1 MESINSLQLKYA
13 SKNYSYRYKISHT
26 SLKNIILDCGL
37 LSMVI
42 RACLVAL
49 DWNYGVNRK
58 HKKGENGELLYR
70 EKVDIKLY
78 LEFR

>member
-1 MESINSLQLKYA
+1 
-13 SKNYSYRYKISHT
+13 
-26 SLKNIILDCGL
+26 
-37 LSMVI
+37 MVI

-78 LEFR
+78 FELRKNSVILHSLDNNNSRIDDYLFLVS